1 MIQTLSANEVEA
13 LESRIIGTLRKFLL
27 KSLSVRHQLNFP
39 ESLFQMELFFYRY
52 SKSLLKAEP

>member
-1 MIQTLSANEVEA
+1 MIQSLSAKDVEA
-13 LESRIIGTLRKFLL
+13 LESRIIGVLRDFIRS
-27 KSLSVRHQLNFP
+27 SLSVRHQLNFP